1 MLKLRRDL
9 SRAVTILE
17 MIKKREKSKRELLHL
32 TLEIVEKRYDS
43 KIHMLFFCFLLCVQM
58 NGCRVSI
65 TLNIYS
71 LVASESDLNFTV
83 SLLNLVQLLN
93 LHEKGIC

>member
-32 TLEIVEKRYDS
+32 TLEIVEKRYATTIHFHVPKLMFSVIPSLYS
-43 KIHMLFFCFLLCVQM
+43 KQC
-58 NGCRVSI
+58 N
-65 TLNIYS
+65 
-71 LVASESDLNFTV
+71 
-83 SLLNLVQLLN
+83 LNLAM
-93 LHEKGIC
+93 C

>member
-32 TLEIVEKRYDS
+32 TLEIVEKRYGTT
-43 KIHMLFFCFLLCVQM
+43 IHFHLLKLMLLVITALYSRECD
-58 NGCRVSI
+58 GKYI
-65 TLNIYS
+65 TLPLFMQQDS
-71 LVASESDLNFTV
+71 GVL
-83 SLLNLVQLLN
+83 
-93 LHEKGIC
+93 